1 MVIFAF
7 YRCRE
12 AELRLHRRLFM
23 LHVMFKPKMKEPKRS
38 FHS

>member
-1 MVIFAF
+1 
-7 YRCRE
+7 
-12 AELRLHRRLFM
+12 LHRRLFM